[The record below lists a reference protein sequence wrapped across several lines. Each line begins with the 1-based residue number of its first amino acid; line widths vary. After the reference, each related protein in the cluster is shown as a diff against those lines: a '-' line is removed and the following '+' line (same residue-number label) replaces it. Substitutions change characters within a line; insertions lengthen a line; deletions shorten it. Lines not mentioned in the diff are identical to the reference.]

1 MEACLTVS
9 LHETDVCSPRSRRKV
24 ASHIHADPE
33 IPGFIRESENFFCCV
48 VTLSREQGE
57 Q

>member
-33 IPGFIRESENFFCCV
+33 IPGFIRESEIFFCCV